1 MKIVVLDGYLLGFGG
16 RSWEPIA
23 RHGEFAYHDM
33 TTAQDDVASVI
44 GNADAV
50 YTNRCP
56 VSAETIGRCP
66 NLKMICSFGTGYN
79 QIDLDAA
86 NRRGIVVCNIPSYGR
101 GAVAQ
106 MAAALLFAIVRN
118 VSAFD
123 HYVKTVG
130 WTSPDDPEICSI
142 RQMELTGKTIGI
154 LGMGDIGYAVAK
166 IAMAMDMKVLAYRRR
181 PDLSLENEQ
190 LRFVDLDTLLRES
203 DILSLHCP
211 LTGETRGMIN
221 REALAKMKDGAILI
235 NTGRGAV
242 LEEAAVVEALDSG
255 KLYAVG
261 ADVFSGDPCGR
272 DNPLANHP
280 RCIATPHVAWTPVE
294 TRDRVIA
301 IGGENLAA
309 FLANRPQNVVN
320 APKPVQ

>member
-1 MKIVVLDGYLLGFGG
+1 M
-16 RSWEPIA
+16 
-23 RHGEFAYHDM
+23 
-33 TTAQDDVASVI
+33 
-44 GNADAV
+44 
-50 YTNRCP
+50 
-56 VSAETIGRCP
+56 
-66 NLKMICSFGTGYN
+66 
-79 QIDLDAA
+79 
-86 NRRGIVVCNIPSYGR
+86 
-101 GAVAQ
+101 
-106 MAAALLFAIVRN
+106 
-118 VSAFD
+118 
-123 HYVKTVG
+123 
-130 WTSPDDPEICSI
+130 
-142 RQMELTGKTIGI
+142 
-154 LGMGDIGYAVAK
+154 AK
-166 IAMAMDMKVLAYRRR
+166 IASALGMRVIAYRGHGEGVEMLPLKEVLAQA
-181 PDLSLENEQ
+181 D
-190 LRFVDLDTLLRES
+190 V
-203 DILSLHCP
+203 LSLHCP

-261 ADVFSGDPCGR
+261 ADVFSDDPCGR

-309 FLANRPQNVVN
+309 FLANHPQNVVN

>member
-33 TTAQDDVASVI
+33 TTAQDDVAAVI

-154 LGMGDIGYAVAK
+154 LGMGDIGYAVAIALRYIPDVQDDFHK
-166 IAMAMDMKVLAYRRR
+166 IKNAQEARGIEMSGKAKLMSRIKSTASIIFPLIFTSIGRIDTISNAMELRGYGKHRKRTWYMGRKLQRNDYLCIALVLG
-181 PDLSLENEQ
+181 
-190 LRFVDLDTLLRES
+190 F
-203 DILSLHCP
+203 
-211 LTGETRGMIN
+211 
-221 REALAKMKDGAILI
+221 
-235 NTGRGAV
+235 
-242 LEEAAVVEALDSG
+242 AVVALVITYHDGSRF
-255 KLYAVG
+255 Y
-261 ADVFSGDPCGR
+261 
-272 DNPLANHP
+272 NPF
-280 RCIATPHVAWTPVE
+280 V
-294 TRDRVIA
+294 
-301 IGGENLAA
+301 
-309 FLANRPQNVVN
+309 
-320 APKPVQ
+320 

>member
-33 TTAQDDVASVI
+33 TTAQDDVAAVI

-106 MAAALLFAIVRN
+106 MAAALLFAM
-118 VSAFD
+118 SATFRPSSLCQN
-123 HYVKTVG
+123 G
-130 WTSPDDPEICSI
+130 GCTS
-142 RQMELTGKTIGI
+142 RMT
-154 LGMGDIGYAVAK
+154 
-166 IAMAMDMKVLAYRRR
+166 
-181 PDLSLENEQ
+181 
-190 LRFVDLDTLLRES
+190 
-203 DILSLHCP
+203 
-211 LTGETRGMIN
+211 
-221 REALAKMKDGAILI
+221 
-235 NTGRGAV
+235 
-242 LEEAAVVEALDSG
+242 
-255 KLYAVG
+255 
-261 ADVFSGDPCGR
+261 
-272 DNPLANHP
+272 P
-280 RCIATPHVAWTPVE
+280 RSARSARWS
-294 TRDRVIA
+294 
-301 IGGENLAA
+301 
-309 FLANRPQNVVN
+309 
-320 APKPVQ
+320 

>member
-1 MKIVVLDGYLLGFGG
+1 
-16 RSWEPIA
+16 
-23 RHGEFAYHDM
+23 
-33 TTAQDDVASVI
+33 
-44 GNADAV
+44 
-50 YTNRCP
+50 
-56 VSAETIGRCP
+56 
-66 NLKMICSFGTGYN
+66 
-79 QIDLDAA
+79 
-86 NRRGIVVCNIPSYGR
+86 
-101 GAVAQ
+101 
-106 MAAALLFAIVRN
+106 
-118 VSAFD
+118 
-123 HYVKTVG
+123 
-130 WTSPDDPEICSI
+130 
-142 RQMELTGKTIGI
+142 MELTGKTIGI

-181 PDLSLENEQ
+181 PDPSLENEQ

-211 LTGETRGMIN
+211 LTDETRGMIN

-280 RCIATPHVAWTPVE
+280 RCIATPHVAWTPAE

-301 IGGENLAA
+301 IAGENLAA

>member
-23 RHGEFAYHDM
+23 RHGEFVYHDM
-33 TTAQDDVASVI
+33 TTAQDDVAAVI

-86 NRRGIVVCNIPSYGR
+86 NRRGIAVCNIPSYGR

-123 HYVKTVG
+123 HYVKRWAG
-130 WTSPDDPEICSI
+130 P
-142 RQMELTGKTIGI
+142 
-154 LGMGDIGYAVAK
+154 
-166 IAMAMDMKVLAYRRR
+166 
-181 PDLSLENEQ
+181 
-190 LRFVDLDTLLRES
+190 
-203 DILSLHCP
+203 
-211 LTGETRGMIN
+211 
-221 REALAKMKDGAILI
+221 
-235 NTGRGAV
+235 
-242 LEEAAVVEALDSG
+242 
-255 KLYAVG
+255 
-261 ADVFSGDPCGR
+261 
-272 DNPLANHP
+272 P
-280 RCIATPHVAWTPVE
+280 RTTPRSARSARWS
-294 TRDRVIA
+294 
-301 IGGENLAA
+301 
-309 FLANRPQNVVN
+309 
-320 APKPVQ
+320 

>member
-1 MKIVVLDGYLLGFGG
+1 
-16 RSWEPIA
+16 
-23 RHGEFAYHDM
+23 
-33 TTAQDDVASVI
+33 
-44 GNADAV
+44 
-50 YTNRCP
+50 
-56 VSAETIGRCP
+56 
-66 NLKMICSFGTGYN
+66 
-79 QIDLDAA
+79 
-86 NRRGIVVCNIPSYGR
+86 
-101 GAVAQ
+101 
-106 MAAALLFAIVRN
+106 
-118 VSAFD
+118 
-123 HYVKTVG
+123 
-130 WTSPDDPEICSI
+130 
-142 RQMELTGKTIGI
+142 MELTGKTIGI

-272 DNPLANHP
+272 DNPACQPSPLHRYPSCRLDSCRNP
-280 RCIATPHVAWTPVE
+280 RPSHRNRGRKSRGVSGKPSSECRECPEACPMSFSRLGLRPEMA
-294 TRDRVIA
+294 
-301 IGGENLAA
+301 EN
-309 FLANRPQNVVN
+309 
-320 APKPVQ
+320 